1 MERVESTVQQVG
13 VAILG
18 LGTVGAAV
26 ARTIAEQRS
35 LIAMRAG
42 VQLTVRAVLERGPE
56 RLARADLDQS
66 LFVASI
72 DDILANDQIQVV
84 VETLGGEQ
92 PAAGQMLRALEAGKH
107 VVTAN
112 KEALSKHFVE
122 LLRAAHQAGR
132 ALLFEA
138 SVGGGIP
145 LMVAYR
151 QILVDNQISLV
162 RGIVN
167 GTTNFILSQMAEQGT
182 SYADALAEAQ
192 RRGYAEPDPT
202 ADVEGYDA
210 AYKLAILASLMTGRH
225 IHPDQVERTGI
236 ANVTAQAVQS
246 ARREGGALKL
256 IARAEW
262 NVDQLVLTVSPEVV
276 PGDDLLAHVPANFN
290 AVELVGQRV
299 GPVLLYGQGAGP
311 LPTASA
317 VVSDIVEAARIGAK
331 ALAPII
337 LAV

>member
-1 MERVESTVQQVG
+1 MESTVQQVG

-26 ARTIAEQRS
+26 ARTIAEQRD
-35 LIAMRAG
+35 LIALREG
-42 VQLTVRAVLERGPE
+42 VQLTVRAVLEREPG

-66 LFVASI
+66 LFEPSI
-72 DDILANDQIQVV
+72 DQILANEQIQVV

-92 PAAGQMLRALEAGKH
+92 PAAAQMLRAHNAGRH

-112 KEALSKHFVE
+112 KEALSKHFAE
-122 LLRAAHQAGR
+122 LLRAARQAER

-151 QILVDNQISLV
+151 QILADNQVSLV

-167 GTTNFILSQMAEQGT
+167 GTTNFILSQMAGQGT
-182 SYADALAEAQ
+182 PYSDALAEAQ
-192 RRGYAEPDPT
+192 RLGYAEPDPT
-202 ADVEGYDA
+202 ADVEGYDS

-236 ANVTAQAVQS
+236 SNVSAASVQTAK
-246 ARREGGALKL
+246 RNGGALKL

-262 NVDQLVLTVSPEVV
+262 NGDKLVLRVSPEVV

-290 AVELVGQRV
+290 AIELVGERV

-311 LPTASA
+311 KPTASA
-317 VVSDIVEAARIGAK
+317 VVSDIVEAACIGAK
-331 ALAPII
+331 ALPPII
-337 LAV
+337 LTT